1 MKTEFYIA
9 RRLSSRRG
17 GAKAGV
23 MERVAT
29 IATAV
34 SIAVIVVTLSV
45 VVGFK
50 HNLAS
55 LMSSASSDIVLTAP
69 ASRGVVSGVLIERS
83 TEVEQIAMSVPHIR
97 MTPYT
102 AKEGVLKSEDNIMG
116 VMLKGV
122 DKSYDSSFYEEHMV
136 EGCFPR
142 IGLEPRRK
150 DIAISRRVAEK
161 MEVGVGDRIEMVFID
176 DEGGVLRD
184 RFEISGLYSTGVDI
198 IDLGY
203 VFTDMRN
210 VARLYDGSESMITG
224 YEMWLEEG
232 ADAQIIAEM
241 LNDKFIEL
249 YLQGGQ
255 DVEAFTMQDIY
266 PNIFG
271 WLATH
276 DVTAQAVVIIMIIVA
291 LLNMTTSLLIIVL
304 ERQRMIGELRAMGM
318 RRGAVLEIFLFRALF
333 IFGRGVAW
341 GVVVGVVC
349 AALQHIW
356 AIVPLP
362 TEGYILDAVPAA
374 MCWGWWAM
382 VIIGV
387 VIVTLLFMMLPAAFA
402 TRISPATTMR
412 YES

>member
-1 MKTEFYIA
+1 
-9 RRLSSRRG
+9 
-17 GAKAGV
+17 

>member
-83 TEVEQIAMSVPHIR
+83 AEVEDIAMSVPHVR

-142 IGLEPRRK
+142 IGLDPRRK
-150 DIAISRRVAEK
+150 DIALSQRVAQK

-203 VFTDMRN
+203 IFTDMRN

-232 ADAQIIAEM
+232 ADAQTIAEV
-241 LNDKFIEL
+241 LNDKFIDL
-249 YLQGGQ
+249 YLRGGQ

-387 VIVTLLFMMLPAAFA
+387 VAVTLLFMMLPAAFA

>member
-83 TEVEQIAMSVPHIR
+83 TEVEQIATSAPHIR
-97 MTPYT
+97 ITPYT

-142 IGLEPRRK
+142 IGLDPRRK
-150 DIAISRRVAEK
+150 DIALSQRVAQK

-232 ADAQIIAEM
+232 ADAQIIAEV
-241 LNDKFIEL
+241 LNDKFIDL

-276 DVTAQAVVIIMIIVA
+276 DVTAQAVVVIMIIVA

-362 TEGYILDAVPAA
+362 AEGYILDAVPAA

-387 VIVTLLFMMLPAAFA
+387 VVVTLLFMMLPAAFA
-402 TRISPATTMR
+402 TRISPANTMR

>member
-1 MKTEFYIA
+1 
-9 RRLSSRRG
+9 
-17 GAKAGV
+17 

-83 TEVEQIAMSVPHIR
+83 TEVEQIATSAPHIR
-97 MTPYT
+97 ITPYT

-150 DIAISRRVAEK
+150 DIALSRRVAEK

-210 VARLYDGSESMITG
+210 VARLYDGDTSMITG

-232 ADAQIIAEM
+232 ADAQIIAEV
-241 LNDKFIEL
+241 LNDKFIDL

-276 DVTAQAVVIIMIIVA
+276 DVTAQAVVIIMLIVA

-387 VIVTLLFMMLPAAFA
+387 VVVTLLFMMLPAAFA
-402 TRISPATTMR
+402 TRISPANTMR

>member
-1 MKTEFYIA
+1 
-9 RRLSSRRG
+9 
-17 GAKAGV
+17 

-83 TEVEQIAMSVPHIR
+83 TEVEQIATSAPHIR
-97 MTPYT
+97 ITPYT

-142 IGLEPRRK
+142 IGLDPRRK
-150 DIAISRRVAEK
+150 DIALSQRVAEK

-184 RFEISGLYSTGVDI
+184 RFEISGLYCTGVDI

-232 ADAQIIAEM
+232 ADAQIIAEV
-241 LNDKFIEL
+241 LNDKFIDL

-276 DVTAQAVVIIMIIVA
+276 DVTAQAVVVIMIIVA

-362 TEGYILDAVPAA
+362 AEGYILDAVPAA

-387 VIVTLLFMMLPAAFA
+387 VVVTLLFMMLPAAFA
-402 TRISPATTMR
+402 TRISPANTMR

>member
-83 TEVEQIAMSVPHIR
+83 TEVEQIATSAPHIR
-97 MTPYT
+97 ITPYT

-142 IGLEPRRK
+142 IGLDPRRK
-150 DIAISRRVAEK
+150 DIALSQRVAEK

-184 RFEISGLYSTGVDI
+184 RFEISGLYCTGVDI

-232 ADAQIIAEM
+232 ADAQIIAEV
-241 LNDKFIEL
+241 LNDKFIDL

-276 DVTAQAVVIIMIIVA
+276 DVTAQAVVVIMIIVA

-362 TEGYILDAVPAA
+362 AEGYILDAVPAA

-387 VIVTLLFMMLPAAFA
+387 VVVTLLFMMLPAAFA
-402 TRISPATTMR
+402 TRISPANTMR

>member
-83 TEVEQIAMSVPHIR
+83 TEVEDIAMSVPHIR
-97 MTPYT
+97 ITPYT

-142 IGLEPRRK
+142 IGLDPRRK
-150 DIAISRRVAEK
+150 DIALSQRVAEK

-176 DEGGVLRD
+176 DEAGVLRD

-203 VFTDMRN
+203 IFTDMRN

-232 ADAQIIAEM
+232 ADAQTIAEV

-276 DVTAQAVVIIMIIVA
+276 DVTAQAVVIIMLIVA

-318 RRGAVLEIFLFRALF
+318 RRGSVLAIFLYRALF

-387 VIVTLLFMMLPAAFA
+387 VAVTLLFMMLPAAFA

>member
-83 TEVEQIAMSVPHIR
+83 TEVEQIATSAPHIR
-97 MTPYT
+97 ITPYT

-150 DIAISRRVAEK
+150 DIALSRRVAEK

-210 VARLYDGSESMITG
+210 VARLYDGDTSMITG

-232 ADAQIIAEM
+232 ADAQIIAEV
-241 LNDKFIEL
+241 LNDKFIDL

-276 DVTAQAVVIIMIIVA
+276 DVTAQAVVIIMLIVA

-387 VIVTLLFMMLPAAFA
+387 VVVTLLFMMLPAAFA
-402 TRISPATTMR
+402 TRISPANTMR

>member
-1 MKTEFYIA
+1 
-9 RRLSSRRG
+9 
-17 GAKAGV
+17 

-83 TEVEQIAMSVPHIR
+83 AEVEDIAMSVPHIR
-97 MTPYT
+97 ITPYT

-150 DIAISRRVAEK
+150 DIALSQRVAEK

-232 ADAQIIAEM
+232 ADAQTIAEV
-241 LNDKFIEL
+241 LNDKFIDL

-402 TRISPATTMR
+402 TRISPANTMR

>member
-97 MTPYT
+97 ITPYT

-142 IGLEPRRK
+142 IGLDPRRK
-150 DIAISRRVAEK
+150 DIALSQRVAEK

-203 VFTDMRN
+203 IFTDMRN

-232 ADAQIIAEM
+232 ADSRVVAEN
-241 LNDKFIEL
+241 LNGEYLGL
-249 YLQGGQ
+249 YLSGGE

-387 VIVTLLFMMLPAAFA
+387 VAVTLLFMMLPAAFA
-402 TRISPATTMR
+402 TRISPANTMR

>member
-83 TEVEQIAMSVPHIR
+83 TEVEDIAMSVPHIR

-122 DKSYDSSFYEEHMV
+122 DESYDSSFYEEHMV

-142 IGLEPRRK
+142 IGLDPRRK
-150 DIAISRRVAEK
+150 DIALSRRVAEK

-203 VFTDMRN
+203 IFTDMRN
-210 VARLYDGSESMITG
+210 VARLYDGDTSMITG

-232 ADAQIIAEM
+232 ADAQTIAEM

-387 VIVTLLFMMLPAAFA
+387 VAVTLLFMMLPAAFA
-402 TRISPATTMR
+402 TRISPANTMR

>member
-9 RRLSSRRG
+9 HRLSSRKG

-50 HNLAS
+50 HNLAT

-69 ASRGVVSGVLIERS
+69 ASRGVVSGVRIERS
-83 TEVEQIAMSVPHIR
+83 AEVEQIAASAPHIR
-97 MTPYT
+97 ITPYT

-122 DKSYDSSFYEEHMV
+122 DKSYDSRFYEEHMV

-142 IGLEPRRK
+142 LGLEPRRK
-150 DIAISRRVAEK
+150 DIALSQRVAEK

-210 VARLYDGSESMITG
+210 VARLYDSDTSMITG

-232 ADAQIIAEM
+232 ADSRAIAEN
-241 LNDKFIEL
+241 LNGEYLGL
-249 YLQGGQ
+249 YLSGGE
-255 DVEAFTMQDIY
+255 DVEAFTMPDIY
-266 PNIFG
+266 PEIFG

-276 DVTAQAVVIIMIIVA
+276 DVTAQAVVIIMLIVA

-318 RRGAVLEIFLFRALF
+318 RRGSVLAIFLYRALF
-333 IFGRGVAW
+333 IFGRGVVW
-341 GVVVGVVC
+341 GLVVGVVLV
-349 AALQHIW
+349 AVQHTW

-374 MCWGWWAM
+374 MCWGWWA
-382 VIIGV
+382 VVTIGV
-387 VIVTLLFMMLPAAFA
+387 VVITLLFMMLPAAFA
-402 TRISPATTMR
+402 TRISPASTMR
-412 YES
+412 YE

>member
-1 MKTEFYIA
+1 
-9 RRLSSRRG
+9 
-17 GAKAGV
+17 

-97 MTPYT
+97 ITPYT

-142 IGLEPRRK
+142 IGLDPRRK
-150 DIAISRRVAEK
+150 DIALSQRVAEK

-203 VFTDMRN
+203 IFTDMRN

-232 ADAQIIAEM
+232 ADSRVVAEN
-241 LNDKFIEL
+241 LNGEYLGL
-249 YLQGGQ
+249 YLSGGE

-387 VIVTLLFMMLPAAFA
+387 VAVTLLFMMLPAAFA
-402 TRISPATTMR
+402 TRISPANTMR

>member
-1 MKTEFYIA
+1 
-9 RRLSSRRG
+9 
-17 GAKAGV
+17 

-83 TEVEQIAMSVPHIR
+83 TEVEQIATSAPHIR
-97 MTPYT
+97 ITPYT

-150 DIAISRRVAEK
+150 DIALSRRVAEK

-203 VFTDMRN
+203 IFTDMRN

-266 PNIFG
+266 PEIFG

-349 AALQHIW
+349 AALQHTW

-387 VIVTLLFMMLPAAFA
+387 VVVTLLFMMLPAAFA
-402 TRISPATTMR
+402 TRISPANTMR

>member
-1 MKTEFYIA
+1 
-9 RRLSSRRG
+9 
-17 GAKAGV
+17 
-23 MERVAT
+23 
-29 IATAV
+29 
-34 SIAVIVVTLSV
+34 
-45 VVGFK
+45 
-50 HNLAS
+50 
-55 LMSSASSDIVLTAP
+55 MSSASSDIVLTAP

-83 TEVEQIAMSVPHIR
+83 TEVEDIAMSVPHIR
-97 MTPYT
+97 ITPYT

-122 DKSYDSSFYEEHMV
+122 DKSYDSRFYEEHMV
-136 EGCFPR
+136 EGCSPR

-150 DIAISRRVAEK
+150 DIALSRRVAQK

-203 VFTDMRN
+203 IFTDMRN

-232 ADAQIIAEM
+232 ADAQIIAEV
-241 LNDKFIEL
+241 LNDKFIDL

-387 VIVTLLFMMLPAAFA
+387 VAVTLLFMMLPAAFA

>member
-97 MTPYT
+97 ITPYT

-150 DIAISRRVAEK
+150 DIALSRRVAEK

-203 VFTDMRN
+203 IFTDMRN

-232 ADAQIIAEM
+232 ADAQTIAEV
-241 LNDKFIEL
+241 LNDKFIDL

-387 VIVTLLFMMLPAAFA
+387 VAVTLLFMMLPAAFA
-402 TRISPATTMR
+402 TRISPANTMR
-412 YES
+412 YE

>member
-1 MKTEFYIA
+1 
-9 RRLSSRRG
+9 
-17 GAKAGV
+17 

-83 TEVEQIAMSVPHIR
+83 TEVEQIATSAPHIR
-97 MTPYT
+97 ITPYT

-150 DIAISRRVAEK
+150 DIALSRRVAEK

-210 VARLYDGSESMITG
+210 VARLYDGDTSMITG

-232 ADAQIIAEM
+232 ADAQTIAEV
-241 LNDKFIEL
+241 LNDKFIDL

-276 DVTAQAVVIIMIIVA
+276 DVTAQAVVIIMLIVA

-387 VIVTLLFMMLPAAFA
+387 VVVTLLFMMLPAAFA
-402 TRISPATTMR
+402 TRISPANTMR